1 MTGQGK
7 KDDSAEDLLRRA
19 RKLQENTESIS
30 EKRRLKEKR
39 SGIGQISRQV
49 SDTVETYNQV
59 TGTISWLYSNVL
71 YPFVSHPW
79 VGAPF
84 RFYRRL
90 WNKFTYTTDK
100 DGDRFFVKKRGG
112 VMVLVTLAFLWLL
125 PGIISVTAELVWD
138 TSRMMTSYHEK
149 DIIYL
154 GRSQEIDPKANIF
167 SAQGCEQIRCTDQT
181 GFYFRIKPSLA
192 HHIWSLWHNG
202 NIFFPDFV
210 TAGIQ
215 NDINKCTVTSY
226 GSRGKLIVRNWEIY
240 PQILAVDCVPVSESD
255 IKAFE
260 DAHGS
265 STEPAASTKP

>member
-7 KDDSAEDLLRRA
+7 KDNSAEELLRRA
-19 RKLQENTESIS
+19 KKLQEQSESVS

-39 SGIGQISRQV
+39 SGVGQISRQV

-59 TGTISWLYSNVL
+59 TGTISWLYANIL
-71 YPFVSHPW
+71 YPCFSHPW
-79 VGAPF
+79 AGAPF
-84 RFYRRL
+84 RLYRKI
-90 WNKFTYTTDK
+90 WNKCVYSVDK
-100 DGDRFFVKKRGG
+100 DGDRQFSKKRGG
-112 VMVLVTLAFLWLL
+112 LMVLGTLFFLWIL

-138 TSRMMTSYHEK
+138 TSRMMTSYHK
-149 DIIYL
+149 GDVIYL
-154 GRSQEIDPKANIF
+154 GRSQEIDPKGNIF

-202 NIFFPDFV
+202 NFFFPDFV

-226 GSRGKLIVRNWEIY
+226 GSRGKFIIRNWEIY

-255 IKAFE
+255 IKSFE
-260 DAHGS
+260 ESHGTGKVPVS
-265 STEPAASTKP
+265 STKP